1 MLSCLVETPDLGEAA
16 WCDRFNAMVSANG
29 TYFPIVIISKETD
42 QIVAMG
48 TIVVELKFFRGLTR
62 VGHVEDI
69 VVNTKLH
76 SEGLGKIVVQTV
88 MNIAESKGCSNIILN
103 CSDEKKRKCRPI
115 ALSGP
120 RGSLADILWHILAFA
135 LGLRC
140 DSVLRKVRILIQRPA
155 GGQEDLLNP
164 FCSTESRMQNLRKRK
179 QVWTLSVR
187 FSWC

>member
-1 MLSCLVETPDLGEAA
+1 MASTDYNRGFIEVLSCLVETPDLGEAA

-103 CSDEKKRKCRPI
+103 CSDEKKPFYEKCGFSY
-115 ALSGP
+115 SG
-120 RGSLADILWHILAFA
+120 LQVA
-135 LGLRC
+135 
-140 DSVLRKVRILIQRPA
+140 KRI
-155 GGQEDLLNP
+155 
-164 FCSTESRMQNLRKRK
+164 S
-179 QVWTLSVR
+179 
-187 FSWC
+187 